1 MFTHMQIV
9 CRWCALPEI
18 QALFLQLSFSDC
30 YFIEITLVSCADTA
44 GNQKGEIRKE
54 EGEGRQSQP
63 RAESAK
69 PKRSFVSLSSGRQT
83 KHGIVVPFGARTANA
98 GKAWKRSFVSAK
110 SKKWTERLMV
120 SGFLLTFPFSLFPF
134 LCTPSAHLLHTHNYL

>member
-44 GNQKGEIRKE
+44 GNQKGERRRKTKSTASRI
-54 EGEGRQSQP
+54 GEAKAKLRQPEQRTSNEAWTQ
-63 RAESAK
+63 
-69 PKRSFVSLSSGRQT
+69 F
-83 KHGIVVPFGARTANA
+83 VPFGARTANA

-120 SGFLLTFPFSLFPF
+120 SGFLFTFPFSLFPF
-134 LCTPSAHLLHTHNYL
+134 LCTPSAHHLHTHNYL